1 MEERRLLGSL
11 TREEP
16 ACTVGLFPTP
26 EGVLLRAHGGA
37 LSQEGGERGRI
48 SVEREGQCRKVMSME
63 KERTML

>member
-16 ACTVGLFPTP
+16 ECTVGLLPH
-26 EGVLLRAHGGA
+26 LSRASSCVPMEA
-37 LSQEGGERGRI
+37 LSQEGGERERI
-48 SVEREGQCRKVMSME
+48 SVEREGQCRKVVSMQ